1 MARMPPEL
9 TKSALA
15 FPDCHIAP
23 SKSDGKQLI
32 HTTQGSTHTDASR
45 CDDCSRARQEVGVT
59 LTCRPPPLS
68 VPPPHHPPP
77 PPIPP
82 PRRRPPWGRR
92 RRPRTCRTWRARGA
106 ASGGGAGA
114 GEVAPRGRARGA
126 ERGGGGGGGEE
137 QRKRTAAT
145 RSPLLRRGGGKT
157 WSRGVVASLARITA
171 GETGFPSACAV
182 RWKSNGPD

>member
-92 RRPRTCRTWRARGA
+92 RRPRTCRTWRARGRRA
-106 ASGGGAGA
+106 AEGQAQARWRRGEGARGGAGRRRRRRRGA
-114 GEVAPRGRARGA
+114 AQAHGGDEVAIASPRGREDVV
-126 ERGGGGGGGEE
+126 ERC
-137 QRKRTAAT
+137 
-145 RSPLLRRGGGKT
+145 S
-157 WSRGVVASLARITA
+157 GV
-171 GETGFPSACAV
+171 AC
-182 RWKSNGPD
+182 SDNGW